1 METTHGTDMN
11 NKQALATGSS
21 WAMRALDIC
30 SIASFFALQIWLG
43 YRLSAHHPL
52 ALWPM
57 FSLTILAYIFAD
69 FISGFFHW
77 MADTWGSVDTPLAG
91 KVFVRPFREHHVD
104 QLSITRHHFFEVNGA
119 NSLISLPFL
128 TAAQFLPLETLWG
141 RYAAFF
147 VAMWLL
153 GIFCTNQFHKWAH
166 IAQRPAWVEWLQR
179 YRLILSY
186 EHHQVHHQ
194 APHTRYYCITSGWL
208 NEPLYRSRF
217 FPFLERVVHG
227 VTGMIP
233 RNDDAGWLGIAPAAA
248 DAELLPPAI
257 EMPTEAAATKT
268 T

>member
-1 METTHGTDMN
+1 
-11 NKQALATGSS
+11 
-21 WAMRALDIC
+21 MRVIDVS

-43 YRLSAHHPL
+43 YRISAHHPL

-57 FSLTILAYIFAD
+57 FSLTILAYLFAD

-77 MADTWGSVDTPLAG
+77 MADTWGTVNTPLAG

-104 QLSITRHHFFEVNGA
+104 EMAITRHDFFEVNGA
-119 NSLISLPFL
+119 NCLISIPFM
-128 TAAQFLPLETLWG
+128 TAAHFLPLDSLWG

-166 IAQRPAWVEWLQR
+166 LEERPAYVEWMQR
-179 YRLILSY
+179 HRLILSH

-217 FPFLERVVHG
+217 FPVLERIVTR
-227 VTGMIP
+227 VTGMVP
-233 RNDDAGWLGIAPAAA
+233 RKDDAGWLGIAPARA
-248 DAELLPPAI
+248 DAALESAHLPAEAAPAI
-257 EMPTEAAATKT
+257 DKA
-268 T
+268 